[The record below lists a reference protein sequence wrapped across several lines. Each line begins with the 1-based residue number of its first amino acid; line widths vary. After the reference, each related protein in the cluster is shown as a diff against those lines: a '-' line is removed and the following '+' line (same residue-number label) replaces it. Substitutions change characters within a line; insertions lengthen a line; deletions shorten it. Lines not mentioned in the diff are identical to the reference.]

1 MQDAV
6 CYGMGYVGKATAK
19 AFSIPYHFTRHD
31 PNITLK
37 DAAYKRYH
45 FFCLPTPTVNGD
57 CYRDDI
63 IDLIRQLETI
73 PHNQNV
79 YIIRSTVIPGTARY
93 IQSVVGTNAVVSNP
107 EFLTESTWE
116 EDALYP
122 DLVIIGGDQK
132 NYVDDVKGIYEA
144 HIKTAKVITT
154 DAITAEIIKY
164 AINTFYATKVV
175 FANQIFDIC
184 QRIGANY
191 ETVKDAMYSRK
202 WIGKNHLDI
211 WHNGGRGASGHCL
224 PKDLE
229 AFENYSKS
237 DLLKEVKKINDKLLS
252 RYPKK
257 EGV

>member
-1 MQDAV
+1 M
-6 CYGMGYVGKATAK
+6 GKATAK
-19 AFSIPYHFTRHD
+19 AFAIPHHFTRHD
-31 PNITLK
+31 ANITLK

-45 FFCLPTPTVNGD
+45 FFCLPTPTINGE
-57 CYRDDI
+57 CFRDDI
-63 IDLIRQLETI
+63 ISLIGQLESL

-93 IQSVVGTNAVVSNP
+93 IESQLSIHSVISNP
-107 EFLTESTWE
+107 EFLTENTWE
-116 EDALYP
+116 EDALHP
-122 DLVIIGGDQK
+122 DIVVIGGDQK
-132 NYVDDVKGIYEA
+132 NYVDDVRGIYEG
-144 HIKTAKVITT
+144 HIKTAKIITT
-154 DAITAEIIKY
+154 DSVTAELTKY
-164 AINTFYATKVV
+164 AINTFYATKVI

-202 WIGKNHLDI
+202 WIGKNHLEI
-211 WHNGGRGASGHCL
+211 WHKGGRGASGRCL

-229 AFENYSKS
+229 AFANYSKS
-237 DLLKEVKKINDKLLS
+237 DLLEEVKKVNDKLLS